1 MSDMVFRREKG
12 KKQVEPLE
20 NTRKNKCWGG
30 QSPGLAVWLLLNPR
44 VDRSSPGRSPMQEDL
59 KYLGQKKR
67 QIRMAEWQ
75 NGSIAGK
82 RIPFRRDWRWKLNG
96 NAQVFKG
103 WKRGQTASYGSKGMG
118 PSTWENGCLYL
129 ANCVCSKDNY
139 NLLTSLRHSPD
150 VFAQKLD
157 ANPCSTPQY
166 RSMPR

>member
-1 MSDMVFRREKG
+1 MV
-12 KKQVEPLE
+12 
-20 NTRKNKCWGG
+20 
-30 QSPGLAVWLLLNPR
+30 
-44 VDRSSPGRSPMQEDL
+44 
-59 KYLGQKKR
+59 
-67 QIRMAEWQ
+67 EWQ

-139 NLLTSLRHSPD
+139 NLLTSLRHSP

-166 RSMPR
+166 RSMPGENDIGYGVRSAVLVHGESESKRGFII